1 MTDNVTPRPRPRIGV
16 IRVRDQIR
24 LATPTQG
31 VIVPVAEFPRFIDL
45 TRAIASR
52 HQRAAQRVQPEAA

>member
-1 MTDNVTPRPRPRIGV
+1 MTDNVIPRPRPRIGV

-31 VIVPVAEFPRFIDL
+31 VIVPVAEFPQFIDL

-52 HQRAAQRVQPEAA
+52 HQRAAQRVQPAAA

>member
-1 MTDNVTPRPRPRIGV
+1 MTDNVIPRPRPRIGV

-31 VIVPVAEFPRFIDL
+31 VIVPVAEFPQFVDL

-52 HQRAAQRVQPEAA
+52 HQRAAQRVQPVAA